1 MFLEKEEKEKKK
13 KEKIERPTSDIEA
26 MPTEIFTN
34 PHAGEDWIMPDHLPT
49 LSYGTVELPGVE
61 VNPLPKDL
69 PTYTP
74 EGDTPR
80 MF

>member
-13 KEKIERPTSDIEA
+13 KEKIKRPTTDIEA
-26 MPTEIFTN
+26 MPTEIFSN
-34 PHAGEDWIMPDHLPT
+34 PHTEEEWIMPDHLPVS
-49 LSYGTVELPGVE
+49 SYGIVKLPGVE